1 MFNFNITQT
10 KIPLKTLIK
19 KAHLIFQNIKE
30 IKRVVYSDSNELE
43 IGLGSGLGITMCL
56 GIIISLTFVH
66 ILNKYKQKIKNM
78 KIKNELL
85 EELVQ
90 QNINLQRVA
99 SNSSMTSSK
108 FSENYTKNELS
119 DQLNQFSTPIGL
131 VLT

>member
-1 MFNFNITQT
+1 MFNYNITQT

-30 IKRVVYSDSNELE
+30 MKRVVYNDSNELE
-43 IGLGSGLGITMCL
+43 IGLGSWLGITMCL
-56 GIIISLTFVH
+56 GILISLTFVH
-66 ILNKYKQKIKNM
+66 ILNKYKN

-131 VLT
+131 VLI